1 MSEELVQQ
9 QLWLGT
15 DVVLGS
21 AGAVVSIV
29 HTGLTGTF
37 PLGDV
42 EPSIRVPMELSLLRD
57 VCLQDIQQ
65 VVTDKHETSGKCNC
79 LYTSNVFQVN
89 KHGFWNHCSK
99 EE

>member
-15 DVVLGS
+15 VVVLGS
-21 AGAVVSIV
+21 AVAAGSIV
-29 HTGLTGTF
+29 HTGLTGTS

-42 EPSIRVPMELSLLRD
+42 EPFRWD
-57 VCLQDIQQ
+57 
-65 VVTDKHETSGKCNC
+65 HCN
-79 LYTSNVFQVN
+79 
-89 KHGFWNHCSK
+89 K